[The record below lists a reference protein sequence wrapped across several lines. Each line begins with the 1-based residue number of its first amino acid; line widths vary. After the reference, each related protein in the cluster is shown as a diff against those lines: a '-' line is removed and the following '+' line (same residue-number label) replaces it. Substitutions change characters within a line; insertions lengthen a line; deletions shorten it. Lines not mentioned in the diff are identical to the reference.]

1 MHPSALANSRL
12 LVVGASLASLAGQVM
27 PQAGIEVAAAEGLD
41 ALAIRRTAVDL
52 VLIDVDAGDAARLR
66 ELVEALGELATP
78 PAVLLAGSQFPGA
91 LARALFKL
99 ERSDLLDA
107 PFTPD
112 DLAAALKTL
121 LTQGAAS
128 TSAPPRS
135 QCWSVMSAVGG
146 AGATTLAMEM
156 ATRLAT
162 CAPRAMVGLIDL
174 NLADGAAAAYL
185 GGKPNMNLTE
195 ASISPDRIDAAILG
209 AFASRVSGGFDLFAG
224 PRDPT
229 AFTRYSP
236 QAVCRLLEVACQT
249 YDWLVVDLPRVRQPW
264 TIDVLAGSDEV
275 LIVSELTVPALLA
288 ARALTDEIEGELAE
302 GGRLKIVLNRMAK
315 RAFGPAPSQAE
326 AEKALGRTVDGM
338 ITSDWEAAACSVNLG
353 GPISHHRPRSKIVRD
368 VAALVDGLALKQAAP
383 PNPAQRQPVGLQRI
397 WPGRA
402 KRVA

>member
-1 MHPSALANSRL
+1 MHPSAIAKCRL

-27 PQAGIEVAAAEGLD
+27 PQAGIEVAAPDTLD

-52 VLIDVDAGDAARLR
+52 VLIDVDAGEITRLR
-66 ELVEALGELATP
+66 QLVEALGELPNP

-91 LARALFKL
+91 LARTLFKL
-99 ERSDLLDA
+99 ERADVLDA
-107 PFTPD
+107 PFTPA
-112 DLAAALKTL
+112 DLAIAVAAL
-121 LTQGAAS
+121 LTKGAAP
-128 TSAPPRS
+128 SAQPRS
-135 QCWSVMSAVGG
+135 QCWSVMGAVGG

-156 ATRLAT
+156 ATRLAA

-195 ASISPDRIDAAILG
+195 ASVTPDRIDAALLG

-224 PRDPT
+224 PRDPA
-229 AFTRYSP
+229 AFARYSP
-236 QAVCRLLEVACQT
+236 LAVCRLLEVACQT

-288 ARALTDEIEGELAE
+288 ARALTDEIEAELAE
-302 GGRLKIVLNRMAK
+302 DFRLKIVLNRMAK
-315 RAFGPAPSQAE
+315 RAMGPAPSQAE
-326 AEKALGRTVDGM
+326 AEKALGRKVDGA
-338 ITSDWEAAACSVNLG
+338 ITSDWEAAACSANLG
-353 GPISHHRPRSKIVRD
+353 GPISQHRPRSRIVRD
-368 VAALVDGLALKQAAP
+368 VAALVDSLALKTSTPAEPAP
-383 PNPAQRQPVGLQRI
+383 RQPLGLDRL

-402 KRVA
+402 KKVA